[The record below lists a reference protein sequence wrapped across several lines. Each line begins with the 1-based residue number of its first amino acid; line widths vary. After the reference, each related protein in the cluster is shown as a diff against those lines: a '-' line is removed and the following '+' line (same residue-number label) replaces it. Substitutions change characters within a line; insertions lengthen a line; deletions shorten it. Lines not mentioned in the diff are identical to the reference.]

1 MKSIK
6 LWFETVDEQSI
17 KIQTYFQDENLEKFV
32 SALGIL
38 QDILHDEMDIIG
50 QISMNPSEE

>member
-38 QDILHDEMDIIG
+38 QDILHDEMDIIV

>member
-32 SALGIL
+32 SALGIM
-38 QDILHDEMDIIG
+38 QDILHDEMDIIV